1 MADEHNKAGIL
12 VEEGDQPVLFN
23 VLPQAGLPVK
33 LTPGQAGIW
42 ECFLMSTIHEVQ
54 SILHEIMSIFEI
66 FFVNYSFLKGVDK
79 PGLKIHHDR

>member
-42 ECFLMSTIHEVQ
+42 ECFLIEVNND
-54 SILHEIMSIFEI
+54 SIQ
-66 FFVNYSFLKGVDK
+66 K
-79 PGLKIHHDR
+79 